1 MTSGARCLRR
11 PRRFDYFP
19 ILGLLVGA
27 AAWEAIA
34 RWLDSSFFPPFS
46 EVLRE
51 LIVVIEDGK
60 AIDALIASLGNLALA
75 VVAAIVVGALVGT
88 AMGASET
95 VRMTIEPF
103 VNVLFTAPT
112 IAFAPIYFALFG
124 LSRWTL
130 FALIF
135 QYAVFVM
142 IINTAA
148 GIRHTDHEVIEMA
161 ESYGATSLQ
170 TTFLVQLPS
179 SLPMTMAGI
188 RLGAGRAV
196 KGMINGEMFIAFT
209 GLGAMIMAAGG
220 SFNAARVLALLLIIT
235 VVALLLGWT
244 VTALDRRATRWVSST
259 HR

>member
-1 MTSGARCLRR
+1 MISGSRVASRR
-11 PRRFDYFP
+11 RRLDYLP
-19 ILGLLVGA
+19 IVGLLVGA
-27 AAWEAIA
+27 AAWEVIA

-46 EVLRE
+46 EVMTE
-51 LIVVIEDGK
+51 LVAVVEEGK
-60 AIDALIASLGNLALA
+60 AIDALFASLGNLALA
-75 VVAAIVVGALVGT
+75 MVAAIVVGALVGI
-88 AMGASET
+88 AMGASEI

-103 VNVLFTAPT
+103 VNVFFTAPA

-124 LSRWTL
+124 LSRWTI

-148 GIRHTDHEVIEMA
+148 GIRQTNHEIIEMA
-161 ESYGATSLQ
+161 ESYGATPRQ

-235 VVALLLGWT
+235 VVALLLGWA
-244 VTALDRRATRWVSST
+244 VTALDRRTTRWVSST